1 MAPGL
6 SAIALLLLLLSAS
19 VVTDSATIY
28 GIQPNRGSIAGGTYL
43 TVWGTGFARSGREGK
58 TRV

>member
-6 SAIALLLLLLSAS
+6 SAIALLLLSAS
-19 VVTDSATIY
+19 VTDCATVY